1 MPFHSLSTR
10 VPVSDKLP
18 SIVTLLKSCK
28 NSAHIHQLHAQIIIK
43 GLEQDQFVAS
53 HFICLSY
60 SLSSLS
66 YCSRFFSCI
75 LDPSPVLWN
84 SLIKGYC
91 ERASW
96 VETLSVFMRMRRV
109 GAVPD
114 KFTYPLVLKSCA
126 GEMRVKDGS
135 GVHGSVVKS
144 GLDKD
149 VFVGT
154 SLVDLY
160 GKCSEIECARKV
172 FDTMPQRS
180 VVSWT
185 AMVVS
190 YIGAGDLVEARRM
203 FQEMPLRNVKSWNAM
218 ISGFARVGDLRSARE
233 LFEEMPERNVVTFTA
248 MIDGYAK
255 AGDMASARTLFDQ
268 APVRDMF
275 AWSSMISGYAQN
287 GLPNEAVKVF
297 VEMVSKNI
305 KPDEFT
311 LVGLMSACSQIGCGK
326 LAKWVDSY
334 LSESSIAL
342 ETAHVVAALIN
353 MNAKCGNIERATEL
367 FEILPK
373 RDIISY
379 CSMIQGLSMH
389 GCGVLAVNLFMRML
403 QEGINPDEVAFTV
416 ILTACSCAALVGEG
430 MHFFEMMKNEYSI
443 VPSPDHFAIM
453 VDLLSRSGRLNAAY
467 ELLNTM
473 PMEPNASAWGALL
486 GASKLHGDLELGE
499 VVAWRLF
506 ELEPQNGGNYV
517 LLSNIYAA
525 ADRWVDVSLLRNQMK
540 ERGVRKVP
548 GCSWIS

>member
-1 MPFHSLSTR
+1 MPFHPSLTR
-10 VPVSDKLP
+10 APASDKLP

-28 NSAHIHQLHAQIIIK
+28 NSAHIHQLHAQIIVM

-53 HFICLSY
+53 HFVCLSY
-60 SLSSLS
+60 SLSSLA
-66 YCSRFFSCI
+66 YCSRFFGGI

-84 SLIKGYC
+84 SLVKGYC

-96 VETLSVFMRMRRV
+96 VETLSVFGRMRRA

-114 KFTYPLVLKSCA
+114 KFTYPSVLKSCA
-126 GEMRVKDGS
+126 GGSRVREGRA
-135 GVHGSVVKS
+135 VHGGVVKS
-144 GLDKD
+144 GLDGD

-160 GKCSEIECARKV
+160 GKCGEIVCARKV
-172 FDTMPQRS
+172 FDAMPQRS

-185 AMVVS
+185 AMVVG
-190 YIGAGDLVEARRM
+190 YIGAGDLVEARRL
-203 FQEMPLRNVKSWNAM
+203 FREMPLRNVKSWNAM
-218 ISGFARVGDLRSARE
+218 ITGLARVGDLRSARE

-255 AGDMASARTLFDQ
+255 AGDMVSARALFEQ

-311 LVGLMSACSQIGCGK
+311 LVGLMSACSQVGCGK

-342 ETAHVVAALIN
+342 ETAHVVAALID

-367 FEILPK
+367 FETLPK

-389 GCGVLAVNLFMRML
+389 GCGVLAVNLFTRML
-403 QEGINPDEVAFTV
+403 QEDINPDEVAFTV
-416 ILTACSCAALVGEG
+416 ILTACSRAALVDEG
-430 MHFFEMMKNEYSI
+430 LQFFEMMKNEYSI

-473 PMEPNASAWGALL
+473 PMEPNACAWGALL

-499 VVAWRLF
+499 VVARRLF

>member
-1 MPFHSLSTR
+1 
-10 VPVSDKLP
+10 
-18 SIVTLLKSCK
+18 
-28 NSAHIHQLHAQIIIK
+28 
-43 GLEQDQFVAS
+43 
-53 HFICLSY
+53 
-60 SLSSLS
+60 
-66 YCSRFFSCI
+66 
-75 LDPSPVLWN
+75 
-84 SLIKGYC
+84 
-91 ERASW
+91 
-96 VETLSVFMRMRRV
+96 MRRV

-126 GEMRVKDGS
+126 GELRVKDGR

-144 GLDKD
+144 GLDED

-172 FDTMPQRS
+172 FDAMPQRS

-203 FQEMPLRNVKSWNAM
+203 FQQMPLRNVKSWNAM
-218 ISGFARVGDLRSARE
+218 ISGLARVGDLRSAGE

-311 LVGLMSACSQIGCGK
+311 LVGLMSACSQLGCGK

-342 ETAHVVAALIN
+342 ETAHVVAALID
-353 MNAKCGNIERATEL
+353 MNVKCGNIERATEL

-389 GCGVLAVNLFMRML
+389 GCGVLAVKLFMRML

-416 ILTACSCAALVGEG
+416 VLTACSCAALVDEG

-486 GASKLHGDLELGE
+486 GASKLYGDLELGE
-499 VVAWRLF
+499 VVAQRLF

>member
-1 MPFHSLSTR
+1 MPFHPPLTR
-10 VPVSDKLP
+10 APASDKLP

-53 HFICLSY
+53 HFVCLSY
-60 SLSSLS
+60 SLSSLAH
-66 YCSRFFSCI
+66 CSRFFGCI

-84 SLIKGYC
+84 SLVKGYC

-96 VETLSVFMRMRRV
+96 VETLSVLARMRRA

-114 KFTYPLVLKSCA
+114 KFTYPSVLKSCA
-126 GEMRVKDGS
+126 GGS
-135 GVHGSVVKS
+135 RS
-144 GLDKD
+144 GLDGD

-160 GKCSEIECARKV
+160 GKCGEIVCARKV
-172 FDTMPQRS
+172 FDAMPQRS

-185 AMVVS
+185 AMVVG
-190 YIGAGDLVEARRM
+190 YIGAGDLVEARRL
-203 FQEMPLRNVKSWNAM
+203 FGEMPLRNVKSWNAM
-218 ISGFARVGDLRSARE
+218 ITGLARVGDLTSARE

-255 AGDMASARTLFDQ
+255 AGDMVSARALFEQ

-311 LVGLMSACSQIGCGK
+311 LVGLMSACSQVGCGK

-342 ETAHVVAALIN
+342 ETAHVVAALID

-367 FEILPK
+367 FETLPK

-389 GCGVLAVNLFMRML
+389 GCGVLAVNLFTRML
-403 QEGINPDEVAFTV
+403 QDDINPDEVAFTV
-416 ILTACSCAALVGEG
+416 ILTACSRAALVDEG
-430 MHFFEMMKNEYSI
+430 LQFFEMMKNEYSI
-443 VPSPDHFAIM
+443 VPSPDHFAII

-473 PMEPNASAWGALL
+473 PVEPNACAWGALL
-486 GASKLHGDLELGE
+486 GGQVTE
-499 VVAWRLF
+499 
-506 ELEPQNGGNYV
+506 QNGGALGSISNSSLMEVKISSSKV
-517 LLSNIYAA
+517 LTENKSRA
-525 ADRWVDVSLLRNQMK
+525 
-540 ERGVRKVP
+540 
-548 GCSWIS
+548 